1 MIKRNI
7 VAELSEGKCSDAKSK
22 ILKSALEEFSMLPL
36 SAVRTRQI
44 ASKAGV
50 NHAAISYY
58 FGGKKELYMETVR
71 QISEY
76 IHLYIADFF
85 ARASEIKKSKS
96 VEQAEKLIHDF
107 TMSRVCVDSKSN
119 TLFRNIISIIMREEM
134 YPTEA
139 FDIIYE
145 KVIEPSVAVLVDML
159 AIASSGKCKGVE
171 AQILAQ
177 MILGQVMLFN
187 STRSGFKRI
196 SGWKSFGEKEY
207 AKIDYV
213 QSRVLE
219 KIFS

>member
-7 VAELSEGKCSDAKSK
+7 VAELADGKCDDAKAK

-58 FGGKKELYMETVR
+58 YGGKKELYIETVR

-76 IHLYIADFF
+76 IHLYLADFF
-85 ARASEIKKSKS
+85 ARASEVKREKSI
-96 VEQAEKLIHDF
+96 EQAEKLIHDF

-119 TLFRNIISIIMREEM
+119 TFFRNIISIIMREEM

-139 FDIIYE
+139 FDIIFE
-145 KVIEPSVAVLVDML
+145 KVIEPSVALLVDML
-159 AIASSGKCKGVE
+159 GIASSGKCKGEE

-177 MILGQVMLFN
+177 MLLGQVMLFN

-196 SGWKSFGEKEY
+196 SNWKSFGEKEY
-207 AKIDYV
+207 AKIEKV
-213 QSRVLE
+213 QLRVLE

>member
-7 VAELSEGKCSDAKSK
+7 VAELSKGKCVDAKSK
-22 ILKSALEEFSMLPL
+22 ILKAALEEFSMLPF
-36 SAVRTRQI
+36 SAARTRQI

-58 FGGKKELYMETVR
+58 FGGKKELYLETVR

-85 ARASEIKKSKS
+85 ARGAEVKRKKS
-96 VEQAEKLIHDF
+96 VEQAKELIHDF

-119 TLFRNIISIIMREEM
+119 VFFRNIILIIMREEM

-145 KVIEPSVAVLVDML
+145 KVIEPTVALLVDML
-159 AIASSGKCKGVE
+159 AIASHKKCKGE
-171 AQILAQ
+171 DAQILAQ
-177 MILGQVMLFN
+177 MLLGQVMLFN

-196 SGWKSFGEKEY
+196 SGWKTFGEKEY
-207 AKIDYV
+207 SKIDKL
-213 QSRVLE
+213 QSKVLE